1 MKQLRYLLFLFLV
14 PLLFACSDSETT
26 LISNVD
32 PLPFPT
38 DENKDLSVSPGDD
51 FFQYCNGTWLKNHP
65 ISANTIGGLYDAQN
79 PMNERVEQL
88 KASDPEIGAFF
99 NLMDGMYSNPEA
111 SMAYIQQQV
120 DAMAKP
126 ASNEEAFKAMGRML
140 ADGLGYPISF
150 YSFFHDGK
158 VQACICPPISN
169 FGLFN
174 LPPDMMVP
182 IAEVS
187 GAASE
192 VVGLVLEGMGIGSEN
207 IYIPKGSATYFKQL
221 KAKSV
226 EELYAM
232 MQDAWKEFYP
242 YVSPDGLKEYNT
254 KNGSSFTQQVV
265 QSEARTL
272 IGYPL
277 SYKLAERYIPE
288 SKKAAYKDIVVNVRD
303 SFRKR
308 LLKVDWM
315 SETTKNNAVEKLDA
329 MGLYVG
335 YPDEWHT
342 DCMPEIKDCQTF
354 VEAAYRTMA
363 ANMKLQMKLLGSDDS
378 FSMHLM
384 IPMQSSDNTMV
395 PEDLTLVNCFY
406 EPSENNIYIYPAFM
420 LPPLWKEGVS
430 EAYHYSLFCVIGH
443 EITHGFDSNG
453 STFDKI
459 GNQLNWWTVA
469 DKMAFEDRKQKL
481 VRCYS
486 LMEMDADRS
495 PGVYGDGS
503 RTLNENIADLGGFLT
518 ALDAYQ
524 EYLITNGYIGEPF
537 RDQLKKFYEGYAN
550 FWCVQY
556 NNSKWNILLNS
567 DVHSAARLRINGV
580 VMNTDLWYD
589 LYNVDRNSILY
600 LPKEERTYIW

>member
-26 LISNVD
+26 WISTVD
-32 PLPFPT
+32 PLPFPS
-38 DENKDLSVSPGDD
+38 DGNKDLSVSPGDD
-51 FFQYCNGTWLKNHP
+51 FFQYCNGTWLQNHP
-65 ISANTIGGLYDAQN
+65 ISANTIGGLYEAQA
-79 PMNERVEQL
+79 PMDDRVEQL
-88 KASDPEIGAFF
+88 KSDDPEIGAFF
-99 NLMDGMYSNPEA
+99 RLMDGMYDHPDA

-120 DAMAKP
+120 DAIAKP
-126 ASNEEAFKAMGRML
+126 ASYEEAFKAIGRMQIC
-140 ADGLGYPISF
+140 GLGYPIAF
-150 YSFFHDGK
+150 YPFFHDGK
-158 VQACICPPISN
+158 AKACICPPIST
-169 FGLFN
+169 FGPVN
-174 LPPDMMVP
+174 LSPNNMVP
-182 IAEVS
+182 IAQTS
-187 GAASE
+187 GIASE
-192 VVGLVLEGMGIGSEN
+192 VVGLILEGMGIGSEY
-207 IYIPKGSATYFKQL
+207 IYILKNTETYFEQL

-226 EELYAM
+226 DELYAM
-232 MQDAWKEFYP
+232 MQEAWKALYP
-242 YVSPDGLKEYNT
+242 YVSTDALKEYNT
-254 KNGSSFTQQVV
+254 KTGSNVSQQLV
-265 QSEARTL
+265 QSAARTL

-288 SKKAAYKDIVVNVRD
+288 SKKASYKDIVVRVRD

-308 LLKVDWM
+308 LLKVEWM

-329 MGLYVG
+329 MGLFVG

-354 VEAAYRTMA
+354 VEAAHRMMT
-363 ANMKLQMKLLGSDDS
+363 ANLKLQMKLLGSDDS
-378 FSMHLM
+378 FSMHL
-384 IPMQSSDNTMV
+384 IKSMQSSDNTLV

-406 EPSENNIYIYPAFM
+406 EPLENNIFIYPAFM
-420 LPPLWKEGVS
+420 LPPLWNEGVS
-430 EAYHYSLFCVIGH
+430 EAYHYSVFCVIGH

-453 STFDKI
+453 STYDKV
-459 GNQLNWWTVA
+459 GNLCNWWTVA
-469 DKMAFEDRKQKL
+469 DKMAFEERKQKL

-486 LMEMDADRS
+486 LLEMDAERS
-495 PGVYGDGS
+495 PGVYGNGS

-524 EYLITNGYIGEPF
+524 EYLLTNGYFGEPY
-537 RDQLKKFYEGYAN
+537 RDQLRKFYEGYAN

-567 DVHSAARLRINGV
+567 DTHSAARLRINGV

-589 LYNVDRNSILY
+589 LYDVNRNSILY